1 MTDTQAF
8 HIGDL
13 LSISTGALVSPEHIG
28 GVYKILNHLTGD
40 NLMTH
45 QLPLACGAVLPDL
58 LAQHPWLD
66 GITAPDFGGSE
77 TAVKAWVEE
86 QGAEHGLVHPVAAAP
101 NSWGRHDPLQDL
113 ANAYPKT
120 KVIVVEVPNTGAP

>member
-45 QLPLACGAVLPDL
+45 QLPLACNAVRPDL
-58 LAQHPWLD
+58 IQQHPWLAN
-66 GITAPDFGGSE
+66 ITAPEFTGGE
-77 TAVKAWVEE
+77 PQVKAWVEE
-86 QGAEHGLVHPVAAAP
+86 QGAEHGFLHPLTPVP
-101 NSWGRHDPLQDL
+101 NSWGTHDPITDL
-113 ANAYPKT
+113 FNMKPDAQ
-120 KVIVVEVPNTGAP
+120 VVVVEVPDEPAP